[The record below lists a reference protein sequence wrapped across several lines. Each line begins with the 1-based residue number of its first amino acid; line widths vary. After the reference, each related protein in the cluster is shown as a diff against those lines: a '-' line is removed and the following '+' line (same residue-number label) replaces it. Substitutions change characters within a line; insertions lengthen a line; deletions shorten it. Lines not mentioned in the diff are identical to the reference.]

1 MKKVIVTGCAGFVGS
16 AISERLLKLGYFVT
30 GIDNFSTGK
39 IEFIENMLKKKNFR
53 LIRMDL
59 LNSKKLIKISKGHS
73 AFFHF
78 AANADV
84 KNGLLHPNKDFEQ
97 NTMVTFNVLNS
108 MRINKIK
115 KIIFSSTGSIYGEP
129 KSFPTSENVNFPIQT
144 SLYGA
149 SKLACEGLIQAFSI
163 GYKMQSY
170 IFRFVSLIGKRYTH
184 GHIFD
189 FYKQLKKNPD
199 KLYVLGDGNQKKSY
213 LNVSDCID
221 AIFSALKKRSKNIY
235 IYNLGTNNYITIKQ
249 SINYILKFLKIKPKV
264 YFKGG
269 KRGWVGD
276 SPKIFLCTKKIRKI
290 GWAPKKRI
298 DQGIFETLRYF
309 QENKWLFK
317 T

>member
-1 MKKVIVTGCAGFVGS
+1 MEKIIVTGCAGFIGS

-39 IEFIENMLKKKNFR
+39 IEFIKNILKKKNFK

-59 LNSKKLIKISKGHS
+59 LESKKLIKISKGHS

-84 KNGLLHPNKDFEQ
+84 KNGFKYPSKDLEQ
-97 NTMVTFNVLNS
+97 NTIVTFNILNS

-149 SKLACEGLIQAFSI
+149 SKLACEGLIQAFSN
-163 GYKMQSY
+163 GYKIQCY
-170 IFRFVSLIGKRYTH
+170 IFRFVSLIGERYTH

-189 FYKQLKKNPD
+189 FYKQLKKNPNT
-199 KLYVLGDGNQKKSY
+199 LYVLGNGNQKKSY

-221 AIFSALKKRSKNIY
+221 AIFLALKKKKKDVY
-235 IYNLGTNNYITIKQ
+235 IYNLGTDKYISVKQ
-249 SINYILKFLKIKPKV
+249 SIKYILKFLKLKPKV

-269 KRGWVGD
+269 KRGWIGD

-290 GWAPKKRI
+290 GWKPKKEI
-298 DQGIFETLRYF
+298 KQGIFETLRYF
-309 QENKWLFK
+309 QENNWLFK
-317 T
+317 S